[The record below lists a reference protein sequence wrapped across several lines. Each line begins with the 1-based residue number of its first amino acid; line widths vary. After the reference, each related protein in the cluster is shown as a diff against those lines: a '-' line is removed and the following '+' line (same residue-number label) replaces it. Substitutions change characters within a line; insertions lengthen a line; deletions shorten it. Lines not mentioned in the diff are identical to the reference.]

1 MLVPPV
7 TAMQV
12 QPGIVFCLMAACC
25 QRSSLRGNYSQLL
38 YYNMKSK
45 TGSLQCSQNY
55 KEKSPRITSDC
66 LYFFFF
72 IEIPLWVD

>member
-1 MLVPPV
+1 MISTGLIS
-7 TAMQV
+7 TV
-12 QPGIVFCLMAACC
+12 QTEGQGSC
-25 QRSSLRGNYSQLL
+25 SLID
-38 YYNMKSK
+38 YNMKSK